1 MKHFR
6 LITFILSTFSSIFFA
21 ERSKWPN
28 VISLAFLTSLRP
40 KSGISSPQCSSAIS
54 SPRRSCSH
62 SMVPLI
68 SRTFLPTN
76 VSTSKFPSFPSIN
89 CSFNWSFNWT
99 RILFSQESSQSWSL
113 GNLLLATAHSSSSW
127 FFNSSINSTW
137 KRQFDSSIS
146 SSTSNLFILSSLLS
160 KTSSIFKSIFRQS
173 FLRTSSCSFKYVH
186 LSFIEII
193 QSRVRISGFEDHF
206 ACHLSIS
213 SRRAIALWRRFTFA
227 SSSSRSIT
235 DL

>member
-1 MKHFR
+1 MKH
-6 LITFILSTFSSIFFA
+6 LKLVTFILSTFSSILFA

-68 SRTFLPTN
+68 SRIFLPTN
-76 VSTSKFPSFPSIN
+76 VSTSKLSLPSIN
-89 CSFNWSFNWT
+89 CPFNWSFNWT

-113 GNLLLATAHSSSSW
+113 GNLRLATVHSSSSW

-146 SSTSNLFILSSLLS
+146 SSTSNLFTLSSLFS
-160 KTSSIFKSIFRQS
+160 KTSSMFNSIFRQS
-173 FLRTSSCSFKYVH
+173 FRRTSSCSFRYVH